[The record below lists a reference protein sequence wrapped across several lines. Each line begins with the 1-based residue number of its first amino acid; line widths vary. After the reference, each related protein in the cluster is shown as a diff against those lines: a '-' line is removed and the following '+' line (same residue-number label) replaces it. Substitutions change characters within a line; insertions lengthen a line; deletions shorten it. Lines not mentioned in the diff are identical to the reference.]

1 MAAASFYAALESA
14 VGGAQ
19 AGPVSTAPVSIAA
32 AGGDFAVSSDGAEGN
47 LGARNAVK
55 NAQAASSESAP
66 ADAFAPKI
74 AVERMGA
81 SDAAAAAA
89 TAWAQFFG
97 AGFATSG
104 QAAQDALVAADPEA
118 NAVTAAWTQVF
129 DAGFMTSGQVLQS
142 AQISADPGA
151 NAAASGPD
159 SAQGTFTQVA
169 ELLAAATTQTMVPMP
184 VVPDA
189 VRLSAGM
196 SNQEQG
202 ANLGS
207 AWVDAGMPQP
217 DSVLSAKMVAPEKSA
232 SEKSA
237 SAVDG
242 SPIELTASTAPVL
255 PVTNASN
262 PLTAFSTLLANAQ
275 ASHVSISGTPPAETP
290 AQGISDRT
298 FVAAS
303 APAKEIAS
311 DRVAAN
317 GESQSSGAPATQVSQ
332 TSSDDDAFNGQSGS
346 DACDRRGPDR
356 APAAAGPTTVGA
368 TTEGALAAG
377 ISATLNQGAA
387 MASATPAAT
396 AIAGS
401 QQSAA
406 ANSSA
411 TAAPT
416 SAALGGATANLPSQP
431 AASDTLR
438 AAELLARA
446 SNSEMHLSIR
456 TEELGTVELR
466 AALHQDSLS
475 ATIGVTRGDVQA
487 VLSSELPGLHQAMA
501 EHSLRFETFNVM
513 KGSLGSWTGN
523 SGGFQP
529 PHQNPQRSRANGAF
543 PAVARVDAGQEL
555 DARPSNAAAPVIDS
569 SVRLSIHV

>member
-129 DAGFMTSGQVLQS
+129 EAGFMTSGQVLQS

-262 PLTAFSTLLANAQ
+262 PLTA
-275 ASHVSISGTPPAETP
+275 
-290 AQGISDRT
+290 
-298 FVAAS
+298 
-303 APAKEIAS
+303 
-311 DRVAAN
+311 
-317 GESQSSGAPATQVSQ
+317 
-332 TSSDDDAFNGQSGS
+332 
-346 DACDRRGPDR
+346 
-356 APAAAGPTTVGA
+356 
-368 TTEGALAAG
+368 
-377 ISATLNQGAA
+377 
-387 MASATPAAT
+387 
-396 AIAGS
+396 
-401 QQSAA
+401 
-406 ANSSA
+406 
-411 TAAPT
+411 
-416 SAALGGATANLPSQP
+416 
-431 AASDTLR
+431 
-438 AAELLARA
+438 
-446 SNSEMHLSIR
+446 
-456 TEELGTVELR
+456 
-466 AALHQDSLS
+466 
-475 ATIGVTRGDVQA
+475 
-487 VLSSELPGLHQAMA
+487 
-501 EHSLRFETFNVM
+501 
-513 KGSLGSWTGN
+513 
-523 SGGFQP
+523 
-529 PHQNPQRSRANGAF
+529 
-543 PAVARVDAGQEL
+543 
-555 DARPSNAAAPVIDS
+555 
-569 SVRLSIHV
+569 